1 MNVLVISAHPDDEI
15 LGPGATLAKHVRNGD
30 SVYACILC
38 VAAGARA
45 IHPGEQALKD
55 HMRNAGKIIGIKD
68 WTTYT
73 FPNVKFNTVA
83 GIELVQSIEKAIVQ
97 YRPEVIYTHHW
108 SDVNID
114 HQAVHQA
121 TLGAV
126 RLPERGRAASKGLSV
141 VKKVLAYEI
150 PSSSD
155 WAMGHPNPFVPT
167 VFSDISE
174 TFDLKIQALHQYE
187 GVLRPFPNPCSE
199 EGLKALAQSRG
210 MQSCCSL
217 AEGFVLLREIC

>member
-15 LGPGATLAKHVRNGD
+15 LGAGGTLAKHVKNGD
-30 SVYACILC
+30 TVYACILC

-45 IHPGEQALKD
+45 LHPGEQALKD
-55 HMRNAGKIIGIKD
+55 HMRNAGRIIGIKD

-83 GIELVQSIEKAIVQ
+83 GLELVQSIEKAIVQ
-97 YRPEVIYTHHW
+97 YRPDVVYTHHW

-114 HQAVHQA
+114 HQAVCQA

-126 RLPERGRAASKGLSV
+126 RLPERGRAASKGLNIV
-141 VKKVLAYEI
+141 RKVLAYEI
-150 PSSSD
+150 PSSTD
-155 WAMGHPNPFVPT
+155 WAMGHPNPFMPT
-167 VFSDISE
+167 VFSDITE
-174 TFDLKIQALHQYE
+174 TFDTKIAALREYE

-199 EGLKALAQSRG
+199 EGLKALAQTRG
-210 MQSCCSL
+210 MASTFRL
-217 AEGFVLLREIC
+217 AEAFVLLRELC